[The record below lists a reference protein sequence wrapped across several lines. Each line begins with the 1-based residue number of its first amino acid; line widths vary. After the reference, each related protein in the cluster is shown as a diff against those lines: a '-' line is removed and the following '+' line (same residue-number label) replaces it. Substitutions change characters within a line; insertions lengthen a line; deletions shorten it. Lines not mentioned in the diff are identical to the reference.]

1 MLMYGKNHHN
11 IVIILQLKLKKR
23 PGTAKYIFLMG
34 HPIPHWVVMR
44 IQQDNK
50 SKHLVQRPAP
60 WNQYDSVFSIPSLP
74 SQSDFQE

>member
-1 MLMYGKNHHN
+1 MP
-11 IVIILQLKLKKR
+11 QLRPAYLWPIHVYVWQKPSQYCNYPPIKKKKKR

-50 SKHLVQRPAP
+50 SKHLVQRLAP
-60 WNQYDSVFSIPSLP
+60 WNQ
-74 SQSDFQE
+74 